1 MKTRVVIKIIF
12 LSIRPKF
19 LIFDLDIGEHMQD
32 LKKRWPTVR
41 NSFYSYLSL
50 KIEYNLRDLEREM
63 LQAVVTMLPP
73 SSPTSKSPFF
83 NMQAVGGA
91 AGVGVTPGSDP
102 AGGATNS
109 TAAPA
114 VAEVYNNVDLAS
126 AFMGKSYSKL

>member
-1 MKTRVVIKIIF
+1 
-12 LSIRPKF
+12 
-19 LIFDLDIGEHMQD
+19 
-32 LKKRWPTVR
+32 
-41 NSFYSYLSL
+41 
-50 KIEYNLRDLEREM
+50 M

-114 VAEVYNNVDLAS
+114 VAEVYNNVDLAG
-126 AFMGKSYSKL
+126 AFMGKFFSKAKKVDEIYKASHIMWEMFVKFL

>member
-1 MKTRVVIKIIF
+1 
-12 LSIRPKF
+12 
-19 LIFDLDIGEHMQD
+19 MQD
-32 LKKRWPTVR
+32 LKKRWPTVH
-41 NSFYSYLSL
+41 NSFYSFYLSL

-114 VAEVYNNVDLAS
+114 VAEVYNNVDLAG
-126 AFMGKSYSKL
+126 AFMGKFFSKL

>member
-1 MKTRVVIKIIF
+1 MR
-12 LSIRPKF
+12 
-19 LIFDLDIGEHMQD
+19 
-32 LKKRWPTVR
+32 KKWPTVQ

-83 NMQAVGGA
+83 NMQAAGGA
-91 AGVGVTPGSDP
+91 AGVGLTPGSDP

-109 TAAPA
+109 TNAPAIA

-126 AFMGKSYSKL
+126 AFMGKFYN

>member
-1 MKTRVVIKIIF
+1 
-12 LSIRPKF
+12 
-19 LIFDLDIGEHMQD
+19 MQD
-32 LKKRWPTVR
+32 LKKRWRTVH
-41 NSFYSYLSL
+41 NSFNSYLSL

-83 NMQAVGGA
+83 NMQAAGGA

-102 AGGATNS
+102 TGSATNS

-126 AFMGKSYSKL
+126 AFMGKFYSNL